1 MENDLPARKSPRL
14 PGFDYGRYGAY
25 FLTFCTH
32 NKKNILSRV
41 VVGEGSAL
49 PISSFNATHKIELLP
64 YGKIA
69 DRWINKIPE
78 KFPGT
83 YVDCYVIMP
92 NHIHLLLSIRN
103 GAENGRETSSDTS
116 TNSVLG
122 WLKYNITKEI
132 NSTEKVFQR
141 SYYDHVIRNR
151 EDYNKIYKYIYEN
164 PMLWTADV
172 LFAE

>member
-64 YGKIA
+64 CGKIA

-122 WLKYNITKEI
+122 WLKYNIKFRSRMAQIQHYERNKLNRKSI
-132 NSTEKVFQR
+132 STFVLR
-141 SYYDHVIRNR
+141 SRYQKSRR
-151 EDYNKIYKYIYEN
+151 
-164 PMLWTADV
+164 L
-172 LFAE
+172 